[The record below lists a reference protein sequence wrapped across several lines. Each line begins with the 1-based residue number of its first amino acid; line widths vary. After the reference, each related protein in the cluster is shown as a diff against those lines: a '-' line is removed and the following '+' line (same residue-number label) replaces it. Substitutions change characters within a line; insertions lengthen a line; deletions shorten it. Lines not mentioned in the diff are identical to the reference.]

1 MLLKVSVNPE
11 TEECPEGLMSETVH
25 CNENQLGML
34 PVFIQLHYFRKY
46 ESKQSLK

>member
-34 PVFIQLHYFRKY
+34 PVFIQLHYFRK
-46 ESKQSLK
+46 LKKVSSH